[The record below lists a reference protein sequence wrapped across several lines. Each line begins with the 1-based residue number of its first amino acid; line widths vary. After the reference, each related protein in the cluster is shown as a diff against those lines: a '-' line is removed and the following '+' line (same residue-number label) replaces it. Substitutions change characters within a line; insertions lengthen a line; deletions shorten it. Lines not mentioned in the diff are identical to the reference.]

1 MAYFGV
7 DPHGRW
13 DKNIAEAQFKGHVE
27 NIVNKYRE
35 ASPDFIKGGH
45 EWYEKAHDTATKI
58 GRGDVRRG
66 AGVIAALSPLS
77 DWDRNVRE
85 ARELTKTGGVQG
97 ALLPANVAKAQRIHA
112 GEDPEAVLGGHKVTN
127 FFHNIHDP
135 SNPGH
140 VTIDRHAYDIAMGRP
155 FVGQGK
161 GKKAEEPRQSG
172 TMSQDL
178 GLSAMGRYKHFVRAY
193 QHASNEL
200 GVELPHQTQATTWVT
215 HRGAIG

>member
-7 DPHGRW
+7 NPHGRW
-13 DKNIAEAQFKGHVE
+13 DENIAKAQFEEHVKNI
-27 NIVNKYRE
+27 INKYRQ

-45 EWYEKAHDTATKI
+45 EWYAKAHEVANKL
-58 GRGDVRRG
+58 GQGDVRRG

-85 ARELTKTGGVQG
+85 AHELVKTGRVQG
-97 ALLPANVAKAQRIHA
+97 ALLPANVEKAQRIHA

-135 SNPGH
+135 SSPSH

-155 FVGQGK
+155 FIGQGK

-178 GLSAMGRYKHFVRAY
+178 GLSSLGRYQHFVRAY
-193 QHASNEL
+193 QRASDEL
-200 GVELPHQTQATTWVT
+200 EVNLPHQTQATTWVT
-215 HRGAIG
+215 HRGAVG